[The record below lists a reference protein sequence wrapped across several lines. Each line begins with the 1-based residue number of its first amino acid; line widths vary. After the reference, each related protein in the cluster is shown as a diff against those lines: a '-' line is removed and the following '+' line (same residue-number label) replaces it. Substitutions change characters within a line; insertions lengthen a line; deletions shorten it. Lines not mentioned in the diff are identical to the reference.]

1 MGGCSS
7 WGAEAGTFS
16 HRGIP
21 YTRNMEIR
29 LKFGELLHQRNVTP
43 NRLAQRHGLARN
55 TVYAL
60 AHPEPGRVR
69 LDLNVLAAAMMAL
82 EAETGQPVTL
92 ADVLELRPGTPAPG
106 DPRGYQ
112 ELIGLFGAEDDISTR
127 HDAYL
132 DAALD
137 DEFLD

>member
-1 MGGCSS
+1 
-7 WGAEAGTFS
+7 
-16 HRGIP
+16 
-21 YTRNMEIR
+21 MEIL

-69 LDLNVLAAAMMAL
+69 LDLNVLAAAMTAL

-106 DPRGYQ
+106 DPRGYHD
-112 ELIGLFGAEDDISTR
+112 LIGLFGAEDGPRDTSTR
-127 HDAYL
+127 HDTYL
-132 DAALD
+132 GAALD
-137 DEFLD
+137 EDLKSGQR

>member
-1 MGGCSS
+1 
-7 WGAEAGTFS
+7 
-16 HRGIP
+16 
-21 YTRNMEIR
+21 MEIR
-29 LKFGELLHQRNVTP
+29 LKFGELLLQRNVTP

-69 LDLNVLAAAMMAL
+69 LDLNVLAAAMTAL

-92 ADVLELRPGTPAPG
+92 ADVLELRPATPAPG
-106 DPRGYQ
+106 DPRGYHD
-112 ELIGLFGAEDDISTR
+112 LIGLFGAEDGPGDTSTR

-137 DEFLD
+137 EEIRGESGPR